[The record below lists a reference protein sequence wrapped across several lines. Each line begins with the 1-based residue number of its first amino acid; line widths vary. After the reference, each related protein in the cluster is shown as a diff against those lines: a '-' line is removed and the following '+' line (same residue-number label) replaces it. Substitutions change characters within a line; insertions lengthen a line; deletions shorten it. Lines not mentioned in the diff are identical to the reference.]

1 MKITLFT
8 VIAAVGL
15 TTLAACGGS
24 ENGPPVSSTSGG
36 SSSSGSSGSGSTSSG
51 PNSNSSAPTD
61 FVAFVNEQIL
71 VQTQPAFGTAPA
83 ATTGLTTDLGLGNS
97 QAFIVYQF
105 GAGDALPAKTYS
117 AFAACT
123 QVGVMACNPAVSADL
138 NSTEN

>member
-24 ENGPPVSSTSGG
+24 DNGPPVSTTSSGST
-36 SSSSGSSGSGSTSSG
+36 SSGSSGSSTSA

-61 FVAFVNEQIL
+61 FVAFVNQQIL
-71 VQTQPAFGTAPA
+71 VESQPAFGTAPA
-83 ATTGLTTDLGLGNS
+83 ATASLTTDLALGNS

-105 GAGDALPAKTYS
+105 GTGDALPPMTYS
-117 AFAACT
+117 AVAACA
-123 QVGVMACNPAVSADL
+123 QVGVMACNPTVSADL
-138 NSTEN
+138 NSTLN

>member
-1 MKITLFT
+1 MKIALFT
-8 VIAAVGL
+8 ATAALGL
-15 TTLAACGGS
+15 LAACGGS
-24 ENGPPVSSTSGG
+24 DNGPPVSSTSGG
-36 SSSSGSSGSGSTSSG
+36 SSSSGSGSGSTSSG

-83 ATTGLTTDLGLGNS
+83 ATTGLTTDLALGNN
-97 QAFIVYQF
+97 QAFVVYQF

-123 QVGVMACNPAVSADL
+123 QVGVMACNPSVSADL